1 MNKIFILLILLLL
14 SSVVAIPSEIPAT
27 EVRSVWLTTNYG
39 LDWPVNRINQEEQK
53 KELIAILDSLKKYNF
68 NTVMFQVRAR
78 GEVFYKSDIEPMSS
92 LIAAGD
98 KGEHDFDPLAF
109 AVEEAHKRGLECH
122 AWIVTYPLGGDRH
135 VRSLRSEER
144 RV

>member
-92 LIAAGD
+92 IIASEATGLS
-98 KGEHDFDPLAF
+98 DFDPLTF
-109 AVEEAHKRGLECH
+109 AIEECHNRGLEIH
-122 AWIVTYPLGGDRH
+122 AWIVTYPLGSDRH
-135 VRSLRSEER
+135 VKNQ
-144 RV
+144 